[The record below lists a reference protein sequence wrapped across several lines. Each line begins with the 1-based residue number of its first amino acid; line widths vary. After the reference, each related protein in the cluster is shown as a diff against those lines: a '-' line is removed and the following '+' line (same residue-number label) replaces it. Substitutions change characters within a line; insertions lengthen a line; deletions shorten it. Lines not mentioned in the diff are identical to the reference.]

1 MATHLTWTRK
11 SYWRAR
17 GPDGEYVAKESGSTN
32 FATPE
37 ELWEGIAN
45 SPLRG
50 EFDVEPARFRVS
62 KGYGVLSPDT
72 GDTSP
77 PTVPT
82 DLSASA
88 LSASSIFLSWTASTD
103 NVGVTEYQV
112 YRNGVPID
120 TTTDTEY
127 TDTGLIPST
136 QYSYQVSASD
146 AAGNSSALTA
156 AVLATTNANSAP
168 SWSTSAQS
176 LTIGVA
182 YSLALS
188 SVCSDADGHT
198 LTFTQVSGTLPAG
211 LTFSNGVVS
220 GTPTTAQAPSVTFRA
235 SDGYTTT
242 DQVITFTVTQADT
255 TPPDVPTGLAVG
267 TPASNSLPLSWDAN
281 PSGQG
286 LAGYKLYRS
295 TNGVNYGLHQTLP
308 TSPPSYNDGSL
319 NADTTYYYKLSAFDN
334 ATPVANES
342 AQSAAV
348 SGRTAVASTLT
359 WSGNP
364 FPMTVPA
371 GSYVDLEQYISDPAN
386 ELGSVI
392 SIGAAFPSGASIS
405 GPPTVATWRVAAA
418 SGATLQTTI
427 GHQLRLVRSAEYD
440 WQQRIS
446 AAGVVWYHPF
456 TSAAEVNRFRWQ
468 GGIGNDLN
476 GTGDTN
482 ARHIT
487 TDGVGWNG
495 CLEINVPQGG
505 TSASGWSRP
514 YSPLTGATNGRG
526 VDDPGAGV
534 ALSAWNVTHGTD
546 YLGQWK
552 KGFYGHT
559 DYHNSFSGF
568 QFDGNEF
575 YIQFRVKIS
584 ASRFLSGEP
593 DGKLAFLG
601 VTGNGTSHVTPW
613 HEIVLQSLRSR
624 VLRAYTNF
632 GSSFNSALTDPQR
645 ASDASGTIKQ
655 PGGDYADTCINN
667 LNCTICWCWPSD
679 TWVTTLMRIRAGHH
693 GTSLS
698 QTSAQDTLLEI
709 KVALPG
715 DTSYTT
721 IYSKS
726 DYVIEFGGA
735 GVPYGWSV
743 FEPSGYMN
751 GVSSPNGFTQRFAQV
766 IFSKQPIACPQ
777 V

>member
-82 DLSASA
+82 NLSGSP
-88 LSASSIFLSWTASTD
+88 LSASSIYLSWTASTD

-120 TTTDTEY
+120 TTQDTTY
-127 TDTGLIPST
+127 TDTGLTPST

-146 AAGNSSALTA
+146 AAGNSSALTSA
-156 AVLATTNANSAP
+156 AQVTTNANTAP

-188 SVCSDADGHT
+188 SVCSDVDGHA

-295 TNGVNYGLHQTLP
+295 TNGVNYGLHQTIAAG
-308 TSPPSYNDGSL
+308 TTTYNDGSL

-392 SIGAAFPSGASIS
+392 SIGAAFPSGASIT
-405 GPPTVATWRVAAA
+405 GPPTVATWRVAAS
-418 SGATLQTTI
+418 SGATLGETT
-427 GHQLRLVRSAEYD
+427 GHQLRLVRSGDSD
-440 WQQRIS
+440 WQRRI
-446 AAGVVWYHPF
+446 AGSNVVWYHNF
-456 TSAAEVNRFRWQ
+456 ESAAEVNQFRWASAA
-468 GGIGNDLN
+468 GGNDPGATAPDSSYLSY
-476 GTGDTN
+476 D
-482 ARHIT
+482 A
-487 TDGVGWNG
+487 TDGVGGG
-495 CLEINVPQGG
+495 CLKWRHPAGSYEPDAAWWRPFFPI
-505 TSASGWSRP
+505 SG
-514 YSPLTGATNGRG
+514 AQNGRG
-526 VDDPGAGV
+526 VDDPAANGSLTLRNWTPATNDNMLV
-534 ALSAWNVTHGTD
+534 NSP
-546 YLGQWK
+546 
-552 KGFYGHT
+552 YGYYGNST
-559 DYHNSFSGF
+559 YHAAHPG
-568 QFDGNEF
+568 QFDGTE
-575 YIQFRVKIS
+575 YWLQFRVKVDL
-584 ASRFLSGEP
+584 ARAQTVVSG
-593 DGKLAFLG
+593 GKFWYQTTNFQSL
-601 VTGNGTSHVTPW
+601 TSQ
-613 HEIVLQSLRSR
+613 EIVTYPDVRSVGGQI
-624 VLRAYTNF
+624 VLRVNRSGGIPADQDPPGDTINGQQVNSEY
-632 GSSFNSALTDPQR
+632 GYCDVVSS
-645 ASDASGTIKQ
+645 
-655 PGGDYADTCINN
+655 PGG
-667 LNCTICWCWPSD
+667 CWAFTGGWD
-679 TWVTTLMRIRAGHH
+679 VLMYHVRP
-693 GTSLS
+693 GTNSGN
-698 QTSAQDTLLEI
+698 DTLLEI
-709 KVALPG
+709 WAAPSTNPTVPVRIWNQTNMDLPFDSASG
-715 DTSYTT
+715 RPKGINAFLT
-721 IYSKS
+721 
-726 DYVIEFGGA
+726 
-735 GVPYGWSV
+735 VPYGQSTYNAEYGLK
-743 FEPSGYMN
+743 FCQM
-751 GVSSPNGFTQRFAQV
+751 
-766 IFSKQPIACPQ
+766 IFSKSSIPWPA

>member
-1 MATHLTWTRK
+1 VATHLTWTRK

-82 DLSASA
+82 GLSGSP
-88 LSASSIFLSWTASTD
+88 LSASSIFLGWAASTD

-120 TTTDTEY
+120 ITQDTNY
-127 TDTGLIPST
+127 TDSGLTPST

-146 AAGNSSALTA
+146 AAGNSSGLTS
-156 AVLATTNANSAP
+156 AVQVTTSANSAP

-188 SVCSDADGHT
+188 SVCSDVDGHA

-295 TNGVNYGLHQTLP
+295 TNGVNYGLHQTIAAG
-308 TSPPSYNDGSL
+308 TTTYNDGSL

-392 SIGAAFPSGASIS
+392 SIGTALPSGVTIVSS
-405 GPPTVATWRVAAA
+405 STWRVTA
-418 SGATLQTTI
+418 SAGATLGTTS
-427 GHQLRLVRSAEYD
+427 GHQLYLLKSADADWLSRSTASGVFYSTNFTYKD
-440 WQQRIS
+440 AAKTQLITNVTDLAAS
-446 AAGVVWYHPF
+446 AYQTGSTAKLAWD
-456 TSAAEVNRFRWQ
+456 TSLKLS
-468 GGIGNDLN
+468 G
-476 GTGDTN
+476 
-482 ARHIT
+482 
-487 TDGVGWNG
+487 NG
-495 CLEINVPQGG
+495 CLRLNMAGG
-505 TSASGWSRP
+505 SIDGTGTGW
-514 YSPLTGATNGRG
+514 T
-526 VDDPGAGV
+526 
-534 ALSAWNVTHGTD
+534 
-546 YLGQWK
+546 
-552 KGFYGHT
+552 
-559 DYHNSFSGF
+559 FS
-568 QFDGNEF
+568 FDGIGLHTKNTSKTQF
-575 YIQFRVKIS
+575 YIQFAYYADSVQNNFNYGGTSNYGGKIIIVEAPDTS
-584 ASRFLSGEP
+584 FDSGEVVFRRWVEPGGFVAAYSLPVNQSYYNNVISQSRGLLNNLYDANHYGASFGAPSTASQWKQRHGYMSIGTVSDP
-593 DGKLAFLG
+593 DYVNAPRIISNTWMTIEIYVDLVNDCVKMWMAPYGESPKLIIGKNP
-601 VTGNGTSHVTPW
+601 GNGDLPAVGTVDGSGSNPKPIYTGAQLTNYANSPTAWPSTSTYVCYD
-613 HEIVLQSLRSR
+613 EVIAS
-624 VLRAYTNF
+624 N
-632 GSSFNSALTDPQR
+632 DP
-645 ASDASGTIKQ
+645 IPF
-655 PGGDYADTCINN
+655 PGGYTLPFPGTDTV
-667 LNCTICWCWPSD
+667 TSWPW
-679 TWVTTLMRIRAGHH
+679 T
-693 GTSLS
+693 GT
-698 QTSAQDTLLEI
+698 
-709 KVALPG
+709 
-715 DTSYTT
+715 
-721 IYSKS
+721 
-726 DYVIEFGGA
+726 
-735 GVPYGWSV
+735 V
-743 FEPSGYMN
+743 FRG
-751 GVSSPNGFTQRFAQV
+751 
-766 IFSKQPIACPQ
+766 
-777 V
+777 